1 MRERLD
7 GSPCSI
13 FVVWFLL
20 FTFLVYM
27 NTYYIYMYELFNF
40 PCLGLFNILYL
51 CFSKLECP
59 KPVLVFLW
67 SKLIKKLDDNLE
79 SPMTQP
85 HIYIYI
91 YIFIYIFT
99 TYIYIYTHTY
109 IMHLYTHSCVYIYM
123 HTCITIGCYLSN
135 FIGNRIVAGL
145 WNSSPKLRFIIKQ

>member
-7 GSPCSI
+7 GSPCSL

-27 NTYYIYMYELFNF
+27 YTYYIYELFNF
-40 PCLGLFNILYL
+40 PCLGLLNILYF

-59 KPVLVFLW
+59 KPVLVSFDQNW
-67 SKLIKKLDDNLE
+67 SKNWMTTW
-79 SPMTQP
+79 SPPWLSPTSI
-85 HIYIYI
+85 HIYIQHLYI
-91 YIFIYIFT
+91 YI
-99 TYIYIYTHTY
+99 HTY